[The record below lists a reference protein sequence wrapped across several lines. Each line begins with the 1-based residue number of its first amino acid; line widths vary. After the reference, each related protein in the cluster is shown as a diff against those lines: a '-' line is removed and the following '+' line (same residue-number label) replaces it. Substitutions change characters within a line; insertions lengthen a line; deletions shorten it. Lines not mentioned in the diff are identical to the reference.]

1 MEPCRRRRF
10 RAGAIWLVSLLA
22 CSGGPPGD
30 VRPNLL
36 VIVSDDLRFDAL
48 GVVQREQGPQAR
60 FPWLATPN
68 LDRLASEGVR
78 FRNAFVVS
86 ALCSPSRA
94 SFLTGLYGHAVGVT
108 DNQTALDPATPTYAT
123 LLRSAGYATGYAG
136 KWHMGRQ
143 LERPGFDWSASYEQH
158 GQYFDGSFLVNGS
171 PRPSRGWVD
180 DVTTDYAIGFLRE
193 HRSGPF
199 LLVVGYKSPHG
210 PRRPESVPERA
221 RDRHRGVE
229 TKLVSPPS
237 GDSPVPWAIPGP
249 RRHPPGTG
257 PGAHVYL
264 DLVAA
269 MDDAIG
275 RLLGELDALGLAER
289 TIVVFAGDNGVM
301 LGEHAIGSK
310 RVAYEASIRIPLV
323 VRWPAAGAAL
333 RGRQVDEMVLNVD
346 LAPTLLELAGVAA
359 PKGLHGRSL
368 APLLRGEPT
377 PWRQGF
383 LYEYFLEPGFSAPT
397 HFAFR
402 ASDAKLIVYPGHP
415 DWTELYDL
423 HADPE
428 ERQSLAADPG
438 RQDQLRALR
447 AELLREARV
456 LDLDPAQLEG
466 APPRRV
472 GPADRSPSGAPRP
485 AEAPR

>member
-1 MEPCRRRRF
+1 
-10 RAGAIWLVSLLA
+10 
-22 CSGGPPGD
+22 
-30 VRPNLL
+30 
-36 VIVSDDLRFDAL
+36 
-48 GVVQREQGPQAR
+48 
-60 FPWLATPN
+60 
-68 LDRLASEGVR
+68 
-78 FRNAFVVS
+78 
-86 ALCSPSRA
+86 
-94 SFLTGLYGHAVGVT
+94 
-108 DNQTALDPATPTYAT
+108 
-123 LLRSAGYATGYAG
+123 
-136 KWHMGRQ
+136 
-143 LERPGFDWSASYEQH
+143 
-158 GQYFDGSFLVNGS
+158 
-171 PRPSRGWVD
+171 
-180 DVTTDYAIGFLRE
+180 
-193 HRSGPF
+193 
-199 LLVVGYKSPHG
+199 
-210 PRRPESVPERA
+210 
-221 RDRHRGVE
+221 
-229 TKLVSPPS
+229 
-237 GDSPVPWAIPGP
+237 
-249 RRHPPGTG
+249 
-257 PGAHVYL
+257 
-264 DLVAA
+264 

-438 RQDQLRALR
+438 RQDQLRALH

-466 APPRRV
+466 AAPRRV